1 MTELHQSETRCHT
14 LLEETVK
21 ALNDDV
27 VVLMLLAV
35 QRGYLE
41 ICIRLAIKR

>member
-1 MTELHQSETRCHT
+1 MIELHQPEARCHT

-41 ICIRLAIKR
+41 LCTQIAVRM

>member
-1 MTELHQSETRCHT
+1 MIEMHQPETHCHT

-21 ALNDDV
+21 ALNNDV

-41 ICIRLAIKR
+41 MSVKAAVEG